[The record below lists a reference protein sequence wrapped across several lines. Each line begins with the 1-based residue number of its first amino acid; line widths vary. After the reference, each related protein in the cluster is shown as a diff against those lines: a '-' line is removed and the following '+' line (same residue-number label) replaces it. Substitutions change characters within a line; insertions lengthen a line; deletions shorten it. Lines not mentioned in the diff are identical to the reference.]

1 MSAKLYNLTASITF
15 INYSIQPYFQSILH
29 NGEKVRKKKK
39 EKRQI
44 DSIGFQAFRVLVW
57 HKNIK
62 KLLIIFM

>member
-39 EKRQI
+39 DRQI
-44 DSIGFQAFRVLVW
+44 VQGFRLLGFQYGTRTL
-57 HKNIK
+57 KNY
-62 KLLIIFM
+62 

>member
-44 DSIGFQAFRVLVW
+44 DRQYRVLGFQGFSMAQE
-57 HKNIK
+57 H
-62 KLLIIFM
+62 